1 MAGFWFRGWRF
12 TRAHWRPGHNLSMRI
27 GILANSIPAAL
38 RTYSEVKTVPN
49 AQAFV
54 LLAPA
59 EDDLDKLPKHLA
71 RFVAKAGRRQTL
83 ELIGKRAIIRL
94 RQPLDHAETISRLR
108 ALKFDLGLHRSGN
121 IYRRETIE
129 CFRLGILNAHIGL
142 LPKYRGR
149 SVMEWSL
156 VQGDPVGISVFFV
169 DEGID
174 TGERIVFS
182 ETVDVSHCPTID
194 QAKQFLFD
202 QDARVYRR
210 AVEQLG
216 QGELNFL
223 KNDASGRRYYVMS
236 KLFQSVA
243 GNCLATQSAISNS
256 RSEI

>member
-1 MAGFWFRGWRF
+1 
-12 TRAHWRPGHNLSMRI
+12 MRI

-38 RTYSEVKTVPN
+38 RIYSEVKTVTD
-49 AQAFV
+49 AQVFV

-59 EDDLDKLPKHLA
+59 EGESSDESPKHLA
-71 RFVAKAGRRQTL
+71 RFVVKAGRRKTL
-83 ELIGKRAIIRL
+83 ELLSKRALIRL

-108 ALKFDLGLHRSGN
+108 ALQLDLGLHKSGN

-156 VQGDPVGISVFFV
+156 LQGDPVGISVFFV

-182 ETVDVSHCPTID
+182 ETVDVSHCQTIE

-210 AVEQLG
+210 AIEQLS
-216 QGELNFL
+216 QREVTFQT
-223 KNDASGRRYYVMS
+223 NDDSGRRYYVMS
-236 KLFQSVA
+236 KLFQDVA
-243 GNCLATQSAISNS
+243 AKCLANQSAIRNS
-256 RSEI
+256 KSEI

>member
-1 MAGFWFRGWRF
+1 
-12 TRAHWRPGHNLSMRI
+12 MRI

-38 RTYSEVKTVPN
+38 RIYSEVKTVPN
-49 AQAFV
+49 AQLFV

-59 EDDLDKLPKHLA
+59 KDNPRDGLPKHLA
-71 RFVAKAGRRQTL
+71 RFVGKAGRRQTL
-83 ELIGKRAIIRL
+83 ELISKRAIIRF
-94 RQPLDHAETISRLR
+94 RRPLAHAETISRLR
-108 ALKFDLGLHRSGN
+108 ALKLDVGLHKSGN

-182 ETVDVSHCPTID
+182 ETVDMSHCQTID
-194 QAKQFLFD
+194 QAKQYLFD

-210 AVEQLG
+210 AVEQLAKPG
-216 QGELNFL
+216 TEFQI
-223 KNDASGRRYYVMS
+223 NDASGRRYYVMS
-236 KLFQSVA
+236 RLFQDVA
-243 GNCLATQSAISNS
+243 QQCLSIGNRQSAIGN
-256 RSEI
+256 I

>member
-1 MAGFWFRGWRF
+1 
-12 TRAHWRPGHNLSMRI
+12 MRI

-38 RTYSEVKTVPN
+38 RIYTEVKTAADVDV
-49 AQAFV
+49 FV

-59 EDDLDKLPKHLA
+59 EDDSSDELPKHLA
-71 RFVAKAGRRQTL
+71 RFVAKAGRRKTL
-83 ELIGKRAIIRL
+83 ELVSKRKLIRF
-94 RQPLDHAETISRLR
+94 REPWHQAETISRLR
-108 ALKFDLGLHRSGN
+108 ALKLDLGLHKSGN

-156 VQGDPVGISVFFV
+156 LQGDPVGISVFFV
-169 DEGID
+169 NEGID

-182 ETVDVSHCPTID
+182 ETVDVSHCKTIN
-194 QAKQFLFD
+194 QAKQYLLD

-216 QGELNFL
+216 QADVNFQM
-223 KNDASGRRYYVMS
+223 NDESGRRYYVMS
-236 KLFQSVA
+236 KCFQDVA
-243 GNCLATQSAISNS
+243 EKCLSIGN
-256 RSEI
+256 RKSEIRNN